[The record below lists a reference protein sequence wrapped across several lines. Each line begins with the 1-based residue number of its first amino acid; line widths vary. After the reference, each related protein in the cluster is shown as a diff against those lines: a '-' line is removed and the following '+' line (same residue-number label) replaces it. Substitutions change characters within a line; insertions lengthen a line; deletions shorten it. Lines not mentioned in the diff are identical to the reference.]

1 MKKNAED
8 IITSSKNIPKSS
20 SRKRPRHE
28 LRTDDVNNLVNTET
42 GQVHIRSM
50 RQECALNEKDEYELK
65 RYIEKKKA
73 IFILFQTVT
82 FQKKCKGQTIRTSRN
97 SCSKFTIITYTIYV
111 F

>member
-50 RQECALNEKDEYELK
+50 RQECALNEKPTSKYDMISQIVEENTDVRNL
-65 RYIEKKKA
+65 
-73 IFILFQTVT
+73 LFSGLSLFSEVAYLL
-82 FQKKCKGQTIRTSRN
+82 G
-97 SCSKFTIITYTIYV
+97 
-111 F
+111 